1 MEADSGKLFIGGI
14 SWETNE
20 DRLTEYFGRYGE
32 VAEAVIMRDRVT
44 GRARGFGFIVFADP
58 AVAERVTMEKHMID
72 GRMVEAKKAVPRD
85 DQSITGSKTGINAS
99 TLGSPGPGGGRTRKI
114 FVGGLPS
121 SITDSDFKLYFE
133 QFGPISDVVVMYD
146 QTTQRP
152 RGFGFIT
159 FDSDDSVD
167 RVLAKSSFH
176 HLNGKLVEVKRA
188 VPKDLSPG
196 PNGPAH
202 SRSPIPSPAS
212 PLGRV
217 NTFLNGYGS
226 GPSPIGSYGMRV
238 DGRYGLLSGGRNGLS
253 SFGHGGYG
261 VGMGIEPLGMN
272 PGFGGGS
279 SFNASPGY
287 GRQVNSGSY
296 PSNRYSSLNTPVGYT
311 NVNDDTRS
319 VFARNLWGNSAIGG
333 PTVNPGNPNSFVN
346 SAVRSLGPFD
356 NSMSSNN
363 NSSSGNNGLNWM
375 GQVGGESNSNSF
387 GLVGGPTSVGGYGRT
402 DGMEMGNRS
411 FDNNGYEVKNHNPE
425 LYGGSDSIYGDKTWS
440 FATTELDASGPFSY
454 MENYKETSRGIS
466 S

>member
-1 MEADSGKLFIGGI
+1 
-14 SWETNE
+14 
-20 DRLTEYFGRYGE
+20 
-32 VAEAVIMRDRVT
+32 
-44 GRARGFGFIVFADP
+44 
-58 AVAERVTMEKHMID
+58 
-72 GRMVEAKKAVPRD
+72 VPRD
-85 DQSITGSKTGINAS
+85 DQSITGSKTSTNAS
-99 TLGSPGPGGGRTRKI
+99 ALGSPGTGAGRTRKI

-196 PNGPAH
+196 PNVPGH
-202 SRSPIPSPAS
+202 SRPPIGAPAS
-212 PLGRV
+212 PLSRV

-226 GPSPIGSYGMRV
+226 GASPIGSYGMRV
-238 DGRYGLLSGGRNGLS
+238 DGRFGLLSGGRNGLS

-261 VGMGIEPLGMN
+261 VGMGIEPPGMN
-272 PGFGGGS
+272 PSFGGGS
-279 SFNASPGY
+279 SFNTSPGY
-287 GRQVNSGSY
+287 GWQVNSSPY
-296 PSNRYSSLNTPVGYT
+296 PSNRYSGLNTPVGYT

-319 VFARNLWGNSAIGG
+319 IFARNLWGNSAIGG
-333 PTVNPGNPNSFVN
+333 PTGNPSSFVN
-346 SAVRSLGPFD
+346 SSVRSLGPFD
-356 NSMSSNN
+356 NSMSSNRN
-363 NSSSGNNGLNWM
+363 NGSGNNGLNWM

-387 GLVGGPTSVGGYGRT
+387 GLVGGPTSVGGGYGRT
-402 DGMEMGNRS
+402 YGMEIGNRS

-425 LYGGSDSIYGDKTWS
+425 LYGGSDTIYGDKTWS
-440 FATTELDASGPFSY
+440 FTSELDAPGPSSY
-454 MENYKETSRGIS
+454 MENYKETNRGTCLSRIFRYFLRKIMVPSVNS
-466 S
+466 SWFFFLIFIKT